1 MNIEKISKKD
11 LVGPRLQRLL
21 EEIENLSQDGEKE
34 SYEKLTKFVA
44 SLMRVGSKLE
54 VTPDGRKVIG
64 VKVSDDLTEDVDF
77 IEVLKLVDAKITSN
91 IDHNAVS
98 NNDEKKARK
107 ALKDTMSNT
116 IGVLLNEDK
125 IVSELAERGVTD
137 REFVDNAENEI
148 TRSQEKIDMLT
159 PLLDE
164 QKEIRKLFGNTV
176 YSEVSKKYLSKSKMQ
191 ELEDCKKAEKLF
203 IDIEEKLNKIKSY
216 KDAMA
221 GMEPDS
227 NEFKANERA
236 IEPLFEDIK
245 GMRQDLKDLDISGLD
260 LKPLNNLN
268 VKDSASIGT
277 TIADVQAK
285 KGTMK
290 NKNIAGLYAEMRTII
305 ENNFD
310 KFGLP
315 DAAAATAL
323 TDADID
329 KKLSELGKTITSYES
344 EIRYEKEYQAQTRSS
359 IDKFNEKLA
368 KKQELEDKFEIRQR
382 QAMRPVLQEKMVPIL
397 EPKMRQKKDANG
409 NPVFDNDGE
418 PVTEE
423 VIDAS
428 GRPFMVQVYNED
440 GTPAMEPVLKEDG
453 TPEKEPVLDEDGNPV
468 MEPAFDEDGNPI
480 MENYRAIKDD
490 IRKTVLENNSIDNE
504 ANYVQGKVDA
514 AKAVVEAEE
523 AALTKK
529 EKRDLIRTSYK
540 ADGKKHPFKWLR
552 SQFFTNSMWKS
563 GYKNKYLADNISVA
577 QSSAANTA
585 RAEIDSI
592 VADGTKEDRTNL
604 DVVSAELYYV
614 KDAVTSELKKAV
626 SQQKISDNLTYK
638 KEEQFIKTSAT
649 RAASAY
655 GLTQITA
662 AEYYIAQLRFQ
673 RGEISEAE
681 LNRIKGDYDAFK
693 NNSVKMTE
701 EQMQNRAYSDSVGNP
716 QTARPKG
723 ATSFKDRKVEDEER

>member
-1 MNIEKISKKD
+1 
-11 LVGPRLQRLL
+11 
-21 EEIENLSQDGEKE
+21 
-34 SYEKLTKFVA
+34 
-44 SLMRVGSKLE
+44 
-54 VTPDGRKVIG
+54 
-64 VKVSDDLTEDVDF
+64 
-77 IEVLKLVDAKITSN
+77 
-91 IDHNAVS
+91 
-98 NNDEKKARK
+98 
-107 ALKDTMSNT
+107 
-116 IGVLLNEDK
+116 
-125 IVSELAERGVTD
+125 
-137 REFVDNAENEI
+137 
-148 TRSQEKIDMLT
+148 MLT